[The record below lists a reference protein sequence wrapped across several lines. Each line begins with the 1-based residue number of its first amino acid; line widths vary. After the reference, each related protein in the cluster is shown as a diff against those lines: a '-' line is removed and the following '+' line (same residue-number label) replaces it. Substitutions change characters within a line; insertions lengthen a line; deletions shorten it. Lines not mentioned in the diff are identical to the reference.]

1 MDKET
6 RQELGNRQ
14 KAASAEAVEAD
25 RLFNFLHSHDVNFV
39 VVCDVREYETEI
51 GSDIDIVVSN
61 SDLERLPDILL
72 KYCEQNTCR
81 LVQILRHEASA
92 LYFALTF
99 QSGNQVK
106 FVHPD
111 VCSDYIRSTRELQL
125 ANELLD
131 ARVRNSM
138 GLWIPRPLSGFKYY
152 LMKKIDKGNIDARQ
166 LEYLADLR
174 SQDPSA
180 IDSWVQ
186 KPLGPELGR
195 QVIRTLDEQDL
206 QAFKAVMPALR
217 REFIE
222 KKPIRI
228 SDRFKEI
235 GRLAD
240 RITRPTGVMLGFL
253 GPDGV
258 GKSSV
263 IAEVE
268 RQIAPAFRKQA
279 RFHLRPHF
287 GKPQGTSVTVE
298 DPHSGRPRGISGSM
312 AKLALWWLDYV
323 SGYFRG
329 VYPKLIR
336 STLVVFDRYADDLA
350 VDPRRYR
357 YGGPLWMARVLSRM
371 VPRPDLMFVL
381 VADPEIIQARKAEV
395 PLAETSRQVE
405 EYRKL
410 AQRKGVILIDAG
422 RPLKEVVSDIV
433 EETLKWMERR
443 THKRLG
449 LKP

>member
-1 MDKET
+1 MMRT
-6 RQELGNRQ
+6 MNQQGIIRPGAR
-14 KAASAEAVEAD
+14 AAH
-25 RLFNFLHSHDVNFV
+25 RLFECLEANDINFV
-39 VVCDVREYETEI
+39 VVGDVREYETEI

-72 KYCEQNTCR
+72 KYCEQNTFR

-111 VCSDYIRSTRELQL
+111 VCSDYIRNTRLLQS
-125 ANELLD
+125 ASELLGG
-131 ARVRNSM
+131 RVRNSM

-180 IDSWVQ
+180 IDAWVQ
-186 KPLGPELGR
+186 KRVGPDLGR

-206 QAFKAVMPALR
+206 QALKAAIPALR
-217 REFIE
+217 RELIE

-287 GKPQGTSVTVE
+287 GKQQDASITVD
-298 DPHSGRPRGISGSM
+298 DPHSKPPRGFLGSM
-312 AKLALWWLDYV
+312 AKLGLWWTDYV
-323 SGYFRG
+323 VGYFLS

-350 VDPRRYR
+350 VDPKRYR
-357 YGGPLWMARVLSRM
+357 YGGPLWMARLLSWV
-371 VPRPDLMFVL
+371 VPRPDLTFVL
-381 VADPEIIQARKAEV
+381 VADPKIIQDRKTEV

-410 AQRKGVILIDAG
+410 SQRKGVILIDAG
-422 RPLKEVVSDIV
+422 RPVEEVVQDIV
-433 EETLKWMERR
+433 EEILTWMEKR
-443 THKRLG
+443 TLKRLG
-449 LKP
+449 LPS

>member
-1 MDKET
+1 MSEIASEGLEFQVNVISP
-6 RQELGNRQ
+6 RVR
-14 KAASAEAVEAD
+14 AAYH
-25 RLFNFLHSHDVNFV
+25 LFGFLEDNNVKYV
-39 VVCDVREYETEI
+39 VVGDIREYRTKI
-51 GSDIDIVVSN
+51 DSDIDIVVSKI
-61 SDLERLPDILL
+61 DLGSVPRVLAN
-72 KYCEQNTCR
+72 YCEKNTCR
-81 LVQILRHEASA
+81 LVQVLRHEASA
-92 LYFALTF
+92 KWFGIEF
-99 QSGNQVK
+99 QSDGQSS
-106 FVHPD
+106 FIHPD
-111 VCSDYIRSTRELQL
+111 VCSDFMRSTLALQS
-125 ANELLD
+125 ASELLNG
-131 ARVRNSM
+131 RVRNSM
-138 GLWIPRPLSGFKYY
+138 GLWIPKPFNGFKYY
-152 LMKKIDKGNIDARQ
+152 LLKKLEKNDIDSRQ

-180 IDSWVQ
+180 IDAWVQ
-186 KPLGPELGR
+186 KPVGPEMGR

-298 DPHSGRPRGISGSM
+298 DPHSGQPRGLSGSM

-323 SGYFRG
+323 SGYVRG

-357 YGGPLWMARVLSRM
+357 YGGPLWMARLLGRT

-381 VADPEIIQARKAEV
+381 VADPEVIQARKAEV
-395 PLAETSRQVE
+395 PLAETTRQVE

-422 RPLKEVVSDIV
+422 RPLEEVVSNIV
-433 EETLKWMERR
+433 EETLTWMEKR

-449 LKP
+449 PKP

>member
-1 MDKET
+1 MNRAAIISTFDQ
-6 RQELGNRQ
+6 QEIIDPEVR
-14 KAASAEAVEAD
+14 AAH
-25 RLFNFLHSHDVNFV
+25 RLFECLEENEINFV
-39 VVCDVREYETEI
+39 VVGNVREYETEI

-99 QSGNQVK
+99 QSGNQVN

-111 VCSDYIRSTRELQL
+111 VCSDYIRHTRELQL

-180 IDSWVQ
+180 IDAWVQ
-186 KPLGPELGR
+186 KRVGPDLGR
-195 QVIRTLDEQDL
+195 QVIRTLGEQDL
-206 QAFKAVMPALR
+206 QALKAAIPALR
-217 REFIE
+217 RELIE

-268 RQIAPAFRKQA
+268 REIAPAFRKQA

-298 DPHSGRPRGISGSM
+298 DPHSGQPRGLSGSM
-312 AKLALWWLDYV
+312 AKLAVWWLDYV
-323 SGYFRG
+323 SGYVRS
-329 VYPKLIR
+329 VYPRLIR

-350 VDPRRYR
+350 VDPKRYR
-357 YGGPLWMARVLSRM
+357 YGGPLWMARALSRT

-381 VADPEIIQARKAEV
+381 VADPEVIQARKAEV
-395 PLAETSRQVE
+395 PLAETARQVE

-422 RPLKEVVSDIV
+422 RPLEEVVSNIV
-433 EETLKWMERR
+433 EETLTWMEKR

>member
-1 MDKET
+1 MDQVT
-6 RQELGNRQ
+6 REESDNRKKSASV
-14 KAASAEAVEAD
+14 KAAEAF
-25 RLFNFLHSHDVNFV
+25 RLFRYLESHKVNFV
-39 VVCDVREYETEI
+39 VVGDVREYETEI

-72 KYCEQNTCR
+72 NYCEQNTCR
-81 LVQILRHEASA
+81 LVQMLRHEASA
-92 LYFALTF
+92 KCFDIEF
-99 QSGNQVK
+99 QSNGRSS
-106 FVHPD
+106 FIHPD
-111 VCSDYIRSTRELQL
+111 VCSDFMRSTLALQS
-125 ANELLD
+125 ASELLNG
-131 ARVRNSM
+131 RVRNSM
-138 GLWIPRPLSGFKYY
+138 GLWIPKPFNGFKYY
-152 LMKKIDKGNIDARQ
+152 LLKKLEKNDIDARQ

-180 IDSWVQ
+180 IDAWVQ
-186 KPLGPELGR
+186 KPVGPEMGR

-298 DPHSGRPRGISGSM
+298 DPHSGQPRGLSGSM

-323 SGYFRG
+323 GGYFRV

-336 STLVVFDRYADDLA
+336 SNLVVFDRYADDLA

-357 YGGPLWMARVLSRM
+357 YGGPLWMARRLGRI

-422 RPLKEVVSDIV
+422 RPLEAVVSNIV
-433 EETLKWMERR
+433 EETLTWMEKR